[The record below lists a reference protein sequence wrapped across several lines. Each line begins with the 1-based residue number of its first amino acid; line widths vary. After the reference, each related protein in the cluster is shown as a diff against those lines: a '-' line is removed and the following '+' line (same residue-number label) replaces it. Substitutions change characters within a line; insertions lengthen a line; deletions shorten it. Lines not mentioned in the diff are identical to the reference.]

1 MTSRHQFGIV
11 ALVLA
16 SALLGGCA
24 TTATQQK
31 TEWDGLVRQP
41 HPRLAAVFVRP
52 AIQEDMAAFRSVM
65 LDPVDVSFSSEFER
79 SRRAG
84 ITSRRLDAD
93 DLAAIQRNLA
103 DLFQQ
108 VFREELQGGGYEVVD
123 KPGPDT
129 LRVSAAIVDL
139 FITAPEA
146 TQPIGRSR
154 TYTADSGRMTL
165 VLELRESVTGEILV
179 RAVDARSGRNTGTLT
194 VANRATNT
202 NDARRAL
209 RIWAR
214 ALRDGLDEFHARK
227 GTP

>member
-1 MTSRHQFGIV
+1 MASRHQFGIV

-31 TEWDGLVRQP
+31 SEWDGLVRQP

-52 AIQEDMAAFRSVM
+52 GIQEDMTAFRSVM

-79 SRRAG
+79 NRRGG
-84 ITSRRLDAD
+84 ISSRRLDAD
-93 DLAAIQRNLA
+93 DLAAIQQDLA
-103 DLFQQ
+103 SLFQE

-139 FITAPEA
+139 FISAPEA
-146 TQPIGRSR
+146 AQSVGRSR
-154 TYTADSGRMTL
+154 TYVADSGRMTL
-165 VLELRESVTGEILV
+165 VLELRESITGEILA
-179 RAVDARSGRNTGTLT
+179 RAVDARSGRNVGTLSI
-194 VANRATNT
+194 ANRATNRT
-202 NDARRAL
+202 EARRAL

-214 ALRDGLDEFHARK
+214 ALREGLDEFHARK
-227 GTP
+227 GAQ

>member
-1 MTSRHQFGIV
+1 MPGSIDRSF
-11 ALVLA
+11 
-16 SALLGGCA
+16 
-24 TTATQQK
+24 
-31 TEWDGLVRQP
+31 EWADV
-41 HPRLAAVFVRP
+41 VRP
-52 AIQEDMAAFRSVM
+52 AIQEDMTAFRSVM
-65 LDPVDVSFSSEFER
+65 LDPIDVSFSSEFENN
-79 SRRAG
+79 RRAG

-179 RAVDARSGRNTGTLT
+179 RAVDARSGRSVGTLSI
-194 VANRATNT
+194 ANRATNRA
-202 NDARRAL
+202 DASRSR
-209 RIWAR
+209 
-214 ALRDGLDEFHARK
+214 
-227 GTP
+227 